1 MVLKK
6 HINIK
11 DFLEEYSEFPAIA
24 VNMRLFGDSGHK
36 KVINDN
42 YSVIN
47 RFTYSDDKL
56 FPLVKLFLNFRIGK
70 NQFRLSNPHIVNCK
84 AIDPNKKMFTING
97 NFPNN
102 TEDEIAELAHFRN
115 KSYEECL
122 KRKFKNT
129 DVCYGYIDKV
139 KNPDSSGRT
148 NLELFNKEYEE
159 HNRNN
164 IENNMVVDFLKRITN
179 GKKDTSIKIFVLT
192 HGNVDHLHRIYSDK
206 TIFTPVC
213 CGAELKKNNIP
224 GVLYDNEGVNI
235 SRYNKLMNEAT
246 GVFYIGNNI
255 DELAGDSQFIGVM
268 QYSKGFIIPTP
279 DISENTIIAA
289 FLLNGKTTY
298 QKFSGY
304 VYFDRFI
311 KEFSNRL
318 KTNFPEYFQDVKTS
332 FETYLN
338 QTYSIHFN
346 MFLVHI
352 KVFKEWFNVLK
363 DGYKVVVSMIEDN
376 FHKDFDD
383 IENIFYEKE
392 KELTTENI
400 FDQKRIYGFVM
411 EVFSGYSFFYISNGW
426 SSKFKYVAAKFF
438 GFDKIKENTKKLDL

>member
-1 MVLKK
+1 MLKK

-159 HNRNN
+159 HNRND
-164 IENNMVVDFLKRITN
+164 IENNMVVDFYKKITK
-179 GKKDTSIKIFVLT
+179 GQKDIRLKIFVLT
-192 HGNVDHLHRIYSDK
+192 HGNVDHLHRIYSDE

-224 GVLYDNEGVNI
+224 V
-235 SRYNKLMNEAT
+235 
-246 GVFYIGNNI
+246 
-255 DELAGDSQFIGVM
+255 
-268 QYSKGFIIPTP
+268 IIE
-279 DISENTIIAA
+279 D
-289 FLLNGKTTY
+289 
-298 QKFSGY
+298 
-304 VYFDRFI
+304 
-311 KEFSNRL
+311 
-318 KTNFPEYFQDVKTS
+318 
-332 FETYLN
+332 
-338 QTYSIHFN
+338 
-346 MFLVHI
+346 
-352 KVFKEWFNVLK
+352 FKE
-363 DGYKVVVSMIEDN
+363 
-376 FHKDFDD
+376 
-383 IENIFYEKE
+383 
-392 KELTTENI
+392 
-400 FDQKRIYGFVM
+400 
-411 EVFSGYSFFYISNGW
+411 
-426 SSKFKYVAAKFF
+426 
-438 GFDKIKENTKKLDL
+438 